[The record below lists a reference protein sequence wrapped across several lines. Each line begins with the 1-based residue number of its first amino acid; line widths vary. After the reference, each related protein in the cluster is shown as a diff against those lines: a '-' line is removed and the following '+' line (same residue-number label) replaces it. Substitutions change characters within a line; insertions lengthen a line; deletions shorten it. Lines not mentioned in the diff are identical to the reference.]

1 MSADIDAVLARLP
14 QLAGVPR
21 RITPLAGGLSNHS
34 FKVTTPSLTAVVRL
48 PAGDAGLL
56 GVDREAEYRNTV
68 AAHAAGIGPAVLDRL
83 PDAGVLVLGW
93 LEGRTLTPA
102 DLGVPAVLD
111 RVVAA
116 CRILHVGAQFTGDV
130 DLMASHRRYRGICA
144 EHGFTLPPGYDD
156 HQGTVE
162 LIAGVLAAG
171 TEGVSPCHNDLV
183 AANIL
188 DSGDRVS
195 FVDYEYSGNAD
206 PCFELGN
213 LAESAGLPAEEVV
226 DRYYGRSRPSR
237 SARARLYGILAA
249 HTWVLWA
256 AIRAGTGDPPDGLG
270 DWAAEQYARA
280 ASALTSPRLPG
291 VITAATARD

>member
-1 MSADIDAVLARLP
+1 VSPDLDAVLAQLP
-14 QLAGVPR
+14 RLAGVPR
-21 RITPLAGGLSNHS
+21 RITPLTGGLSNHS
-34 FKVTTPSLTAVVRL
+34 FKVTTPSLTAVLRL

-116 CRILHVGAQFTGDV
+116 CRTLHAGPQFSGDV
-130 DLMASHRRYRGICA
+130 DLVASHRRYRTICA

-156 HQGTVE
+156 HQGTVDR
-162 LIAGVLAAG
+162 IAHALAAG
-171 TEGVSPCHNDLV
+171 AEGVVPCHNDLV

-206 PCFELGN
+206 PCFDLGN
-213 LAESAGLPAEEVV
+213 LAESSGLPAEDVV
-226 DRYYGRSRPSR
+226 DRYYGRPRPSR

-249 HTWVLWA
+249 HTWTLWA
-256 AIRAGTGDPPDGLG
+256 AIRGGSADPPDGLG

-280 ASALTSPRLPG
+280 ASTLTSTRLPG
-291 VITAATARD
+291 IITAATARD